1 LLQKKQNNAKANG
14 KATKALV
21 EKKIAEHVEHMKR
34 GVGIDP
40 VLVKQDLDT
49 LALAIVEKIKLIVP
63 EGHNFYTFVCRKYR
77 VDDEAFASVSG
88 QGGQQRLIQDANG
101 GNVTAKDMNEKYGWV
116 VVKDLYTST
125 CVINV
130 NELEKRVHVRMHADP
145 RSIWLQ
151 NGMGGVRLEEDK
163 DGNIINVLT
172 FSLNIIHG
180 PRKDLTFAAA
190 KRHKSKLSDV
200 FAVAA
205 PRAVKRKVSDEE
217 YDLRKT
223 EL

>member
-1 LLQKKQNNAKANG
+1 
-14 KATKALV
+14 
-21 EKKIAEHVEHMKR
+21 M
-34 GVGIDP
+34 
-40 VLVKQDLDT
+40 KQDLNT

-63 EGHNFYTFVCRKYR
+63 EGHNFYAFVCRKYR
-77 VDDEAFASVSG
+77 VDKEAFASVSSQGNG
-88 QGGQQRLIQDANG
+88 QRRLIQDANG
-101 GNVTAKDMNEKYGWV
+101 DNVTAKDMKEKYGWV

-125 CVINV
+125 CAINV
-130 NELEKRVHVRMHADP
+130 NELEKRVHVLMHADP

-163 DGNIINVLT
+163 DGNIINVLK
-172 FSLNIIHG
+172 FLFNIIHG

-205 PRAVKRKVSDEE
+205 PRASSERSATRNMIFEKRNCDVTLVNIFLGRRFFSHTPRFEWL
-217 YDLRKT
+217 Y
-223 EL
+223 

>member
-1 LLQKKQNNAKANG
+1 
-14 KATKALV
+14 
-21 EKKIAEHVEHMKR
+21 MK
-34 GVGIDP
+34 
-40 VLVKQDLDT
+40 
-49 LALAIVEKIKLIVP
+49 
-63 EGHNFYTFVCRKYR
+63 
-77 VDDEAFASVSG
+77 
-88 QGGQQRLIQDANG
+88 
-101 GNVTAKDMNEKYGWV
+101 EKYGWV

-125 CVINV
+125 CAINV
-130 NELEKRVHVRMHADP
+130 NELEKRVHVLMHADP
-145 RSIWLQ
+145 RSIWLH

-163 DGNIINVLT
+163 DGNIINVLK
-172 FSLNIIHG
+172 FLFNIIHG